1 MRPSWSRLR
10 TVIAC
15 CCAIA
20 RLFCRARARAH
31 ALNAVTPTTAGTI
44 RAQGLVRRFGDKTAL
59 AGVDL
64 AAGPG
69 GVIGLLGPNGSG
81 KSTLLRILY
90 GLVRPDAGTV
100 ELDGCALAGD
110 GLALRERAS
119 YATGEIALYGE
130 LSGERQLEFLLRGRG
145 REAFDKAAAQARE
158 LGLPLERRVRGYSH
172 GMKRQLLLCAALAP
186 RVRVRILDEP
196 SEGLDPNKRGEVLA
210 LLEREKAAGT
220 TILLSS
226 HHLGEIDRVCDRLVF
241 LHLGKKIADETRT
254 QVFERARRLVRISF
268 DSAPDEQALAEL
280 TGVARL
286 RMDGSRAA
294 IELSGDDPRSFL
306 AALAGERRLAAP
318 RSIEYG
324 SLSLPELM
332 RELYGVEAC

>member
-1 MRPSWSRLR
+1 
-10 TVIAC
+10 
-15 CCAIA
+15 
-20 RLFCRARARAH
+20 
-31 ALNAVTPTTAGTI
+31 LNDPIPTTAAGDAGTI
-44 RAQGLVRRFGDKTAL
+44 RARGLVRRFGDKTAL

-100 ELDGCALAGD
+100 ELDGCAFAGD
-110 GLALRERAS
+110 GLAIRERAS
-119 YATGEIALYGE
+119 YAPGEIALYGE
-130 LSGERQLEFLLRGRG
+130 LTGARQLAFLLRGRE
-145 REAFDKAAAQARE
+145 REALDKACAQAR
-158 LGLPLERRVRGYSH
+158 LLDLPLERRVHGYSH
-172 GMKRQLLLCAALAP
+172 GMKRQLLVCAVLAP

-210 LLEREKAAGT
+210 LLEREKRAGT

-241 LHLGKKIADETRT
+241 LHEGKKIADETRER
-254 QVFERARRLVRISF
+254 VLERARRLVRLTF
-268 DSAPDEQALAEL
+268 DDPPDARLLEEL
-280 TGVARL
+280 PGVARVRPEGAL
-286 RMDGSRAA
+286 VR
-294 IELSGDDPRSFL
+294 IELAADDPRPFL
-306 AALAGERRLAAP
+306 AALSSERRLPAP

-324 SLSLPELM
+324 ALSLPELL

>member
-1 MRPSWSRLR
+1 
-10 TVIAC
+10 
-15 CCAIA
+15 
-20 RLFCRARARAH
+20 
-31 ALNAVTPTTAGTI
+31 LNAPSPTAGTI
-44 RAQGLVRRFGDKTAL
+44 RAQGLVRRFGPKTAL

-81 KSTLLRILY
+81 KSTLLRILF

-119 YATGEIALYGE
+119 YAPGEIALYGE
-130 LSGERQLEFLLRGRG
+130 LTGERQLYFLLRGRG
-145 REAFDKAAAQARE
+145 REACDKACATARA

-172 GMKRQLLLCAALAP
+172 GMKRQLLVSAVLAP
-186 RVRVRILDEP
+186 AVRLRILDEP
-196 SEGLDPNKRGEVLA
+196 SEGLDPHKRGEVLE
-210 LLEREKAAGT
+210 LLERERAAGT

-241 LHLGKKIADETRT
+241 LHQGRKLADETRER
-254 QVFERARRLVRISF
+254 VLERARRLVRLTF
-268 DSAPDEQALAEL
+268 EAPPSQRALEQLP
-280 TGVARL
+280 GVARVRL
-286 RMDGSRAA
+286 EAARAS
-294 IELSGDDPRSFL
+294 IELAGDDPRPFLGAL
-306 AALAGERRLAAP
+306 AAERALAAP
-318 RSIEYG
+318 RAIEYG
-324 SLSLPELM
+324 ALSLPELL

>member
-1 MRPSWSRLR
+1 
-10 TVIAC
+10 
-15 CCAIA
+15 
-20 RLFCRARARAH
+20 
-31 ALNAVTPTTAGTI
+31 LNAVTPTSAGTI
-44 RAQGLVRRFGDKTAL
+44 RARGLVRRFGAKTAL

-64 AAGPG
+64 EGGPG

-81 KSTLLRILY
+81 KSTLLRILQ

-100 ELDGCALAGD
+100 ELDGASLAGD
-110 GLALRERAS
+110 GLALRQRAS
-119 YATGEIALYGE
+119 YAPGEIALYGE
-130 LSGERQLEFLLRGRG
+130 LTGLRHLSFLLRGREP
-145 REAFDKAAAQARE
+145 EALDKATAQARE

-186 RVRVRILDEP
+186 RVSVRILDEP

-241 LHLGKKIADETRT
+241 LHEGRKIADETRER
-254 QVFERARRLVRISF
+254 VLERARRLVRIAF
-268 DSAPDEQALAEL
+268 DELPDERALREL
-280 TGVARL
+280 PGVASLRL
-286 RMDGSRAA
+286 DGLRGSIQLA
-294 IELSGDDPRSFL
+294 GDDPRPFL
-306 AALAGERRLAAP
+306 AALSSERRLSAP

-324 SLSLPELM
+324 ALSLPELM